1 MPDTPAG
8 PERTS
13 RAPDHARPRL
23 ERDQRRTLSTTTRT
37 CNTVA
42 TGQLVDRQGDLM
54 VLDRGVLTKIDGKV
68 FDELRHDAGIQA
80 VKIPLSDAG
89 WST

>member
-1 MPDTPAG
+1 
-8 PERTS
+8 
-13 RAPDHARPRL
+13 
-23 ERDQRRTLSTTTRT
+23 
-37 CNTVA
+37 
-42 TGQLVDRQGDLM
+42 M